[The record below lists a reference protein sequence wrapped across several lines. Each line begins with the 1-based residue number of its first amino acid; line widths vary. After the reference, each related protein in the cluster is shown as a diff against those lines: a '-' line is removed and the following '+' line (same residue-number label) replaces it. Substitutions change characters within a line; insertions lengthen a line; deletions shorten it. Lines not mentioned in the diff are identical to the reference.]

1 MPPLPPNIMQGRW
14 LRWWLT
20 LSFAVMFSGVFLF
33 NSRIGLLNV
42 LDVLFFLPGL
52 TLLTRAVVSG
62 DHRLMTSPFLVPL
75 YLLLA
80 WALLSLAWAEEP
92 NSSRT
97 VRGVVQIVV
106 MVGLFRWLHLYFR
119 NTFKQAMANGALCAM
134 VVATVAMVSYY
145 TTQPF
150 SSPLFSEPANLIFRM
165 PSLDPSL
172 ALMAMVAPTFILLA
186 QGMEEGASGKG
197 GRRLVGAGVGFG
209 FLCLTS
215 LPLGLMSILF
225 AIAWLTS
232 RGPRRWLSLIPL
244 AAAFYLMLQG
254 SHSVTV
260 SNYFAHPL
268 IGNGLN
274 HETLNGVLGRNDSH
288 LLTLAHPRNIF
299 LLLIHGL
306 GLIGLVLFVA
316 SWVSPFTGLLQRQI
330 NWHENAAYTIAV
342 VPGLC
347 MTYAAGA
354 YLLVPF
360 QASWL
365 SLWLP
370 LALLLARLSERPAIR
385 PNSR

>member
-134 VVATVAMVSYY
+134 VVATVVMVSYY

-197 GRRLVGAGVGFG
+197 GRRLVGAAVGFG

-215 LPLGLMSILF
+215 LPLGLMSLMLG
-225 AIAWLTS
+225 IAWLIS
-232 RGPRRWLSLIPL
+232 RGPRRLLSLIPL
-244 AAAFYLMLQG
+244 VAALYLMVEG

-260 SNYFAHPL
+260 INYFTHPL

-274 HETLNGVLGRNDSH
+274 HETLK
-288 LLTLAHPRNIF
+288 
-299 LLLIHGL
+299 LIHGL
-306 GLIGLVLFVA
+306 GLIGLVLFIA
-316 SWVSPFTGLLQRQI
+316 SWASPLTALLQRQI

>member
-134 VVATVAMVSYY
+134 VVATVVMVSYY

-197 GRRLVGAGVGFG
+197 GRRLVGAAVGFG

-215 LPLGLMSILF
+215 LPLGLMSLMLG
-225 AIAWLTS
+225 IAWLIS
-232 RGPRRWLSLIPL
+232 RGPRRLLSLIPL
-244 AAAFYLMLQG
+244 VAALYLMVEG

-260 SNYFAHPL
+260 INYFTHPL

-274 HETLNGVLGRNDSH
+274 HETLNGVLAHDGGH
-288 LLTLAHPRNIF
+288 LRTLAHPRNIF

-306 GLIGLVLFVA
+306 GLIGL
-316 SWVSPFTGLLQRQI
+316 G
-330 NWHENAAYTIAV
+330 
-342 VPGLC
+342 
-347 MTYAAGA
+347 
-354 YLLVPF
+354 
-360 QASWL
+360 L
-365 SLWLP
+365 SLRAGQAHSPHYCNDRSTGMRMPPTP
-370 LALLLARLSERPAIR
+370 LLWCPACA
-385 PNSR
+385 